1 VQGTDEDSPVTQFH
15 ATGTV
20 SEPAK
25 LGPYV
30 DEEMKILADLKGEG
44 VVEHSYR
51 RSQAPGVLLI
61 VNAADAAD
69 AQRQLAR
76 LPFVTLGLL
85 TFDLT
90 PIYEI

>member
-1 VQGTDEDSPVTQFH
+1 MPQFH

-20 SEPAK
+20 SDPTK

-30 DEEMKILADLKGEG
+30 AEEMKILADLQGEG
-44 VVEHSYR
+44 VIEHAYR
-51 RSQAPGVLLI
+51 RSQAPGVLFI
-61 VNAADAAD
+61 VNADDPEDAH
-69 AQRQLAR
+69 RQLGR
-76 LPFVTLGLL
+76 LPFVALGLL